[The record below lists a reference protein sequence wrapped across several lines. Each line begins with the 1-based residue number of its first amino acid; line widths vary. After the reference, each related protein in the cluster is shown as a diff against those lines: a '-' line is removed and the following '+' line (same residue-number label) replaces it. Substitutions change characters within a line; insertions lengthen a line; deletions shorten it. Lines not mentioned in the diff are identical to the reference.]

1 MPFGISGT
9 AGLTFN
15 DATTQS
21 TAAPLPIG
29 TTWTNVTA
37 SRSLGVTYTN
47 TTGKYI
53 QVIVGGTTYDY
64 GGGFILTINGVSL
77 PPIFAYSSSVGTASA
92 CALVP
97 PGSTYL
103 VTLYGGATYNNWYE
117 LR

>member
-15 DATTQS
+15 DSTTQS

-29 TTWTNVTA
+29 TTWTNMTS

-53 QVIVGGTTYDY
+53 QVIVGGSTYGS
-64 GGGFILTINGVSL
+64 GGGFNLIINGVSL
-77 PPIFAYSSSVGTASA
+77 PPIFAYSGAVGTASA

-97 PGSTYL
+97 PGATYL
-103 VTLYGGATYNNWYE
+103 VTQYGESSYTGWYE